1 MGAHRRGQHNYPPR
15 NQRGPDDM
23 DVDTISAIQ
32 QTPEERQKCILEGR
46 CFICQ
51 QKGHLSGQ
59 CPKNPRKSGNAQ
71 KRTNQNGGRNV
82 FNYRQPAKSRVTD
95 TESIAETETTMVSIP
110 DMIEAART
118 LSTKERNDLVDGL
131 MLTESGF

>member
-1 MGAHRRGQHNYPPR
+1 MQWAQAMGTHRRGQHNYTPR
-15 NQRGPDDM
+15 NRQGLDDM

-32 QTPEERQKCILEGR
+32 QTPEERQRCILEGR

-51 QKGHLSGQ
+51 QKGHLSGR
-59 CPKNPRKSGNAQ
+59 CPKNPRKSGNVQ
-71 KRTNQNGGRNV
+71 NRTNPNGGRGNV
-82 FNYRQPAKSRVTD
+82 FNYQQPVKSRVTD

-118 LSTKERNDLVDGL
+118 LSTKE
-131 MLTESGF
+131 